1 MAKKRIGILTGGGDV
16 PGLSIAI
23 KSVVTNSVDRDYE
36 IIGIRRGWLGLLGYN
51 LDDQAT
57 HDQYIID
64 LNPTIVRRV
73 DRSGGTFLHTSRTN
87 PAKVRP
93 DDAPEFLRKSNY
105 GTVIDPET
113 GTKDYTDY
121 ILKVIDHLNLDSLIT
136 IGGDDTLSF
145 SSRLHKE
152 GIKVV
157 AIPKTMDN
165 DVLGTDYCIGFS
177 TATTR
182 GVNHITNFR
191 SSVGSHERIGVVEL
205 FGRNSGET
213 ALITGYLSH
222 VDRTI
227 ICEVPFDLE
236 KLVWM
241 LDADKKASPAH
252 YSILVISEG
261 AAPIG
266 GHVMQT
272 GTPDAY
278 GHRKLG
284 GIGELLSEKIKEI
297 SGNNTMYQRLG
308 YLVRSGPADSLD
320 RMVSMN
326 FGLLAFQLTCKGEF
340 GKLVGVTNGVY
351 SAVPIETVTSGKRHV
366 DIDQYYDVEHYRPR
380 VKSVLGQ
387 PMFLH

>member
-1 MAKKRIGILTGGGDV
+1 MTKKRIGILTGGGDV

-23 KSVVTNSVDRDYE
+23 KSIVMSSQDFNYE
-36 IIGIRRGWLGLLGYN
+36 IIGIRRGWLGLLGYDM
-51 LDDQAT
+51 DDPAT
-57 HDQYIID
+57 HELYIKQ
-64 LNPTIVRRV
+64 LNPQVVRRV
-73 DRSGGTFLHTSRTN
+73 DRTGGTFLHTSRTN

-93 DDAPEFLRKSNY
+93 DDTPEFLRNSNY
-105 GTVIDPET
+105 GILIDPET

-121 ILKVIDHLNLDSLIT
+121 ILKVIHHLNLDSLIT

-145 SSRLHKE
+145 SARLQKE
-152 GIKVV
+152 GVPIV

-177 TATTR
+177 TAITR
-182 GVNHITNFR
+182 GVNHITYFR

-213 ALITGYLSH
+213 ALITGYLAH

-227 ICEVPFDLE
+227 ICEVPFDMDRLIS
-236 KLVWM
+236 M
-241 LDADKKASPAH
+241 LDQDKKTSPSH
-252 YSILVISEG
+252 YALVVISEG
-261 AAPIG
+261 AMPIG

-284 GIGELLSEKIKEI
+284 GIGELLSEKIKEV

-308 YLVRSGPADSLD
+308 YLVRSGPADILD

-326 FGLLAFQLTCKGEF
+326 FGMLAFQLTCKGEF
-340 GKLVGVTNGVY
+340 GKLVGITDGNY
-351 SAVPIETVTSGKRHV
+351 STVPIETVISGKRHV
-366 DIDQYYDVEHYRPR
+366 DIEKYYDVNNYQPKI
-380 VKSVLGQ
+380 KSVLGL

>member
-1 MAKKRIGILTGGGDV
+1 MAKKRIGVLTGGGDV

-23 KSVVTNSVDRDYE
+23 KSIVMSNLDFDYE
-36 IIGIRRGWLGLLGYN
+36 IVGIRRGWLGLLGYDI
-51 LDDQAT
+51 DDPAT
-57 HDQYIID
+57 HELYIRE
-64 LNPTIVRRV
+64 LTPNVVRRV

-93 DDAPEFLRKSNY
+93 EDIPEFLRNSSY
-105 GTVIDPET
+105 GQVIDPVT
-113 GTKDYTDY
+113 GAKDFTDY
-121 ILKVIDHLNLDSLIT
+121 ILKVLHHLKIDSLIT

-145 SSRLHKE
+145 SARLQKE
-152 GIKVV
+152 GVPIV

-177 TATTR
+177 TAITR

-191 SSVGSHERIGVVEL
+191 SSVGSHERIGVIEL

-213 ALITGYLSH
+213 ALITGYLAH
-222 VDRTI
+222 VERTI
-227 ICEVPFDLE
+227 ICEIPFDLE
-236 KLVWM
+236 KLIYM
-241 LDADKKASPAH
+241 LDADKKNNPSH
-252 YSILVISEG
+252 YALVVISEG
-261 AAPIG
+261 AMPIG

-284 GIGELLSEKIKEI
+284 GVGEMLSEKIKEI

-308 YLVRSGPADSLD
+308 YLVRSGPADILD

-326 FGLLAFQLTCKGEF
+326 FGTLAFQLTCKGDF
-340 GKLVGVTNGVY
+340 GKLVGITNGNY
-351 SAVPIETVTSGKRHV
+351 STVPIETVVSGKRHV
-366 DIDQYYDVEHYRPR
+366 DVERYYDVNTYQPKI
-380 VKSVLGQ
+380 KSVLGL

>member
-1 MAKKRIGILTGGGDV
+1 MSRKRIGILTGGGDV

-23 KSVVTNSVDRDYE
+23 KAIVMSSLDYDYE
-36 IIGIRRGWLGLLGYN
+36 IVGIRRGWLGLLGYDM
-51 LDDQAT
+51 DDPAT
-57 HDQYIID
+57 HELYIKD
-64 LNPTIVRRV
+64 LNPNVVRRV
-73 DRSGGTFLHTSRTN
+73 DRQGGTFLHTSRTN

-93 DDAPEFLRKSNY
+93 EDTPEFLRLSEY
-105 GTVIDPET
+105 GTVIDAET

-121 ILKVIDHLNLDSLIT
+121 ILKVLHHLKIDSLIT

-145 SSRLHKE
+145 SARLQKE
-152 GIKVV
+152 GVPIV

-177 TATTR
+177 TAITR
-182 GVNHITNFR
+182 GVNHITYFR

-236 KLVWM
+236 NLIYM
-241 LDADKKASPAH
+241 LDADKKNSPSH
-252 YSILVISEG
+252 YALVVISEG
-261 AAPIG
+261 AIPIG

-284 GIGELLSEKIKEI
+284 GVGEMLSEKIKEI

-308 YLVRSGPADSLD
+308 YLVRSGPADILD

-326 FGLLAFQLTCKGEF
+326 FGTLAFQLTCKGEF
-340 GKLVGVTNGVY
+340 GKLVGITDGNY
-351 SAVPIETVTSGKRHV
+351 STVPIETVISGKRHV
-366 DIDQYYDVEHYRPR
+366 DVDKYYDVNNYQPKI
-380 VKSVLGQ
+380 KSVLGL

>member
-36 IIGIRRGWLGLLGYN
+36 IIGIRRGWLGLLGYD

-177 TATTR
+177 TAITR

>member
-23 KSVVTNSVDRDYE
+23 KSVVMDSIDHDYE
-36 IIGIRRGWLGLLGYN
+36 VIGIRRGWLGLLGYDI
-51 LDDQAT
+51 DDQST
-57 HDQYIID
+57 HDLYIRE
-64 LNPTIVRRV
+64 LTPNVVRRV
-73 DRSGGTFLHTSRTN
+73 DRAGGTFLHTSRTN

-93 DDAPEFLRKSNY
+93 EDTPEFLRDSAY

-121 ILKVIDHLNLDSLIT
+121 VLKVIEQLNLDSLIT

-152 GIKVV
+152 GINLV

-177 TATTR
+177 TAITR
-182 GVNHITNFR
+182 AVNHITYFR

-222 VDRTI
+222 VERTI

-241 LDADKKASPAH
+241 LDADKKANPSH
-252 YSILVISEG
+252 YAIVVISEG
-261 AAPIG
+261 AVPIG

-284 GIGELLSEKIKEI
+284 GIGEMLSEKIKDI
-297 SGNNTMYQRLG
+297 TGNNTMYQRLG

-326 FGLLAFQLTCKGEF
+326 FGLLAFQLTCKGDF
-340 GKLVGVTNGVY
+340 GKLVGITDGNY
-351 SAVPIETVTSGKRHV
+351 SAVPIETVVSGKRHV
-366 DIDQYYDVEHYRPR
+366 NVDMYYDVDRYQPR
-380 VKSVLGQ
+380 IKSVLGL

>member
-1 MAKKRIGILTGGGDV
+1 MAKKRIGVLTGGGDV

-23 KSVVTNSVDRDYE
+23 KSIVMSNLDFDYE
-36 IIGIRRGWLGLLGYN
+36 IVGIRRGWLGLLGYDI
-51 LDDQAT
+51 DDPAT
-57 HDQYIID
+57 HELYIRE
-64 LNPTIVRRV
+64 LTPNVVRRV

-93 DDAPEFLRKSNY
+93 EDIPEFLRNSSY
-105 GTVIDPET
+105 GQVIDPVT
-113 GTKDYTDY
+113 GAKDFTDY
-121 ILKVIDHLNLDSLIT
+121 ILKVLHHLKIDSLIT

-145 SSRLHKE
+145 SARLQKE
-152 GIKVV
+152 GVPIV

-177 TATTR
+177 TAITR

-191 SSVGSHERIGVVEL
+191 SSVGSHERIGVIEL

-213 ALITGYLSH
+213 ALITGYLAH
-222 VDRTI
+222 VERTI
-227 ICEVPFDLE
+227 ICEIPFDLD
-236 KLVWM
+236 KLIYM
-241 LDADKKASPAH
+241 LDADKKNNPSH
-252 YSILVISEG
+252 YALVVISEG
-261 AAPIG
+261 AMPIG

-284 GIGELLSEKIKEI
+284 GVGEMLSEKIKEI

-308 YLVRSGPADSLD
+308 YLVRSGPADILD

-326 FGLLAFQLTCKGEF
+326 FGTLAFQLTCKGDF
-340 GKLVGVTNGVY
+340 GKLVGITNGNY
-351 SAVPIETVTSGKRHV
+351 STVPIETVVSGKRHV
-366 DIDQYYDVEHYRPR
+366 DVERYYDVNTYQPKI
-380 VKSVLGQ
+380 KSVLGL

>member
-1 MAKKRIGILTGGGDV
+1 MAKKRIGVLTGGGDV

-23 KSVVTNSVDRDYE
+23 KSIVMNSQDFDFE
-36 IIGIRRGWLGLLGYN
+36 IVGIRRGWLGLLGYDM
-51 LDDQAT
+51 DDPAT
-57 HDQYIID
+57 HALYIQD
-64 LNPTIVRRV
+64 LNPIVVRRV

-93 DDAPEFLRKSNY
+93 EETPEFLRQTSY
-105 GTVIDPET
+105 GTVIDPKT

-121 ILKVIDHLNLDSLIT
+121 ILKVIDHLKLDSLIT

-145 SSRLHKE
+145 SAKLQKE
-152 GIKVV
+152 GIKII

-177 TATTR
+177 TAITS

-213 ALITGYLSH
+213 ALITGYLAH

-236 KLVWM
+236 KLVYM
-241 LDADKKASPAH
+241 LDNDKKANPSH
-252 YSILVISEG
+252 YSLVVISEG
-261 AAPIG
+261 AMPIG

-284 GIGELLSEKIKEI
+284 GVGEMLSEKIKEI

-308 YLVRSGPADSLD
+308 YLVRSGPADILD

-340 GKLVGVTNGVY
+340 GKLVGITNGTY
-351 SAVPIETVTSGKRHV
+351 STVPIETVISGKRHV
-366 DIDQYYDVEHYRPR
+366 DVERYYDVKNYQTK
-380 VKSVLGQ
+380 VNSVLGL

>member
-1 MAKKRIGILTGGGDV
+1 MTKKRIGILTGGGDV

-23 KSVVTNSVDRDYE
+23 KSVVMNNLDNDFE
-36 IIGIRRGWLGLLGYN
+36 IVGIRRGWLGLLGYDMN
-51 LDDQAT
+51 DPAT
-57 HDQYIID
+57 HELYIRE
-64 LNPTIVRRV
+64 LSPNVVRRV

-93 DDAPEFLRKSNY
+93 EDTPEFLRQSSY

-121 ILKVIDHLNLDSLIT
+121 ILKVIEHLKLDSLIT

-145 SSRLHKE
+145 SVKLHEK
-152 GIKVV
+152 GIPIV

-177 TATTR
+177 TSITR
-182 GVNHITNFR
+182 AVNHITYFR
-191 SSVGSHERIGVVEL
+191 SSVGSHERIGIIEL

-222 VDRTI
+222 VERTI

-236 KLVWM
+236 KLIWM
-241 LDADKKASPAH
+241 LDADKKANPSH
-252 YSILVISEG
+252 YSLAVISEG
-261 AAPIG
+261 AVPIG
-266 GHVMQT
+266 GRVMQT

-278 GHRKLG
+278 GHYKLG
-284 GIGELLSEKIKEI
+284 GIGELVSEKIKEV
-297 SGNNTMYQRLG
+297 SGNNTMYQRLA
-308 YLVRSGPADSLD
+308 YLVRSGPADTLD

-326 FGLLAFQLTCKGEF
+326 FGLLAYQLTCRSEF
-340 GKLVGVTNGVY
+340 GKLVGITDGSY
-351 SAVPIETVTSGKRHV
+351 TTVPIETVVSGKRHV
-366 DIDQYYDVEHYRPR
+366 DISRYYDVENYRPKI
-380 VKSVLGQ
+380 KSVLGL
-387 PMFLH
+387 PIFLH

>member
-1 MAKKRIGILTGGGDV
+1 MAKKRIGVLTGGGDV

-23 KSVVTNSVDRDYE
+23 KSIVMNSQDFDFE
-36 IIGIRRGWLGLLGYN
+36 IVGIRRGWLGLLGYDM
-51 LDDQAT
+51 DDPAT
-57 HDQYIID
+57 HELYIQD
-64 LNPTIVRRV
+64 LNPIVVRRV

-93 DDAPEFLRKSNY
+93 EETPEFLRQTSY
-105 GTVIDPET
+105 GTVIDPKT

-121 ILKVIDHLNLDSLIT
+121 ILKVIDHLKLDSLIT

-145 SSRLHKE
+145 SAKLQKE
-152 GIKVV
+152 GIKII

-177 TATTR
+177 TAITS

-213 ALITGYLSH
+213 ALITGYLAH

-236 KLVWM
+236 KLVYM
-241 LDADKKASPAH
+241 LDTDKKTNPSH
-252 YSILVISEG
+252 YSLVVISEG
-261 AAPIG
+261 AMPIG

-284 GIGELLSEKIKEI
+284 GVGEMLSEKIKEI

-308 YLVRSGPADSLD
+308 YLVRSGPADILD

-340 GKLVGVTNGVY
+340 GKLVGITNGTY
-351 SAVPIETVTSGKRHV
+351 STVPIETVISGKRHV
-366 DIDQYYDVEHYRPR
+366 DVERYYDVKNYQTK
-380 VKSVLGQ
+380 VNSVLGL

>member
-23 KSVVTNSVDRDYE
+23 KSIVLSCQDFDYE
-36 IIGIRRGWLGLLGYN
+36 IVGIRRGWLGLLGYDM
-51 LDDQAT
+51 DDPAT
-57 HDQYIID
+57 HELYIQE
-64 LNPTIVRRV
+64 LTPNVVRRV

-87 PAKVRP
+87 PARVRP
-93 DDAPEFLRKSNY
+93 DDTPVFLRNSSY
-105 GTVIDPET
+105 GRLIDSET

-121 ILKVIDHLNLDSLIT
+121 ILKVLHYLRIDSLIT

-145 SSRLHKE
+145 SARLQKE
-152 GIKVV
+152 GVPIV

-177 TATTR
+177 TAITR

-213 ALITGYLSH
+213 ALITGYLAH

-236 KLVWM
+236 KLIRI
-241 LDADKKASPAH
+241 LDIDKKTCPSH
-252 YSILVISEG
+252 YALVVISEG
-261 AAPIG
+261 AVPLG
-266 GHVMQT
+266 GHVMQY
-272 GTPDAY
+272 GSPDAF

-284 GIGELLSEKIKEI
+284 GVGELLSEKIKEI

-308 YLVRSGPADSLD
+308 YLMRSGPADIMD

-326 FGLLAFQLTCKGEF
+326 FGLLAFQLTCKGDF
-340 GKLVGVTNGVY
+340 GKLVGITNGIY
-351 SAVPIETVTSGKRHV
+351 STVPIETVVSGKRHV
-366 DIDQYYDVEHYRPR
+366 DVDKYYDVENYQPKI
-380 VKSVLGQ
+380 KSVLGL

>member
-1 MAKKRIGILTGGGDV
+1 
-16 PGLSIAI
+16 
-23 KSVVTNSVDRDYE
+23 
-36 IIGIRRGWLGLLGYN
+36 LLGYDI
-51 LDDQAT
+51 DDPAT
-57 HDQYIID
+57 HELYIRE
-64 LNPTIVRRV
+64 LSPNVVRRV

-93 DDAPEFLRKSNY
+93 EDIPEFLRNSSY
-105 GTVIDPET
+105 GQVIDPVT
-113 GTKDYTDY
+113 GAKDFTDY
-121 ILKVIDHLNLDSLIT
+121 ILKVLHHLKIDSLIT

-145 SSRLHKE
+145 SARLQKE
-152 GIKVV
+152 GVPIV

-177 TATTR
+177 TAITR

-191 SSVGSHERIGVVEL
+191 SSVGSHERIGVIEL

-213 ALITGYLSH
+213 ALITGYLAH
-222 VDRTI
+222 GERTI
-227 ICEVPFDLE
+227 ICEIPFDLE
-236 KLVWM
+236 KLIYM
-241 LDADKKASPAH
+241 LDADKKNNPSH
-252 YSILVISEG
+252 YALVVISEG
-261 AAPIG
+261 AMPIG

-284 GIGELLSEKIKEI
+284 GVGEMLSEKIKEI

-308 YLVRSGPADSLD
+308 YLVRSGPADILD

-326 FGLLAFQLTCKGEF
+326 FGTLAFQLTCKGDF
-340 GKLVGVTNGVY
+340 GKLVGITNGNY
-351 SAVPIETVTSGKRHV
+351 STVPIETVVSGKRHV
-366 DIDQYYDVEHYRPR
+366 DVERYYDVNTYQPKI
-380 VKSVLGQ
+380 KSVLGL

>member
-23 KSVVTNSVDRDYE
+23 KSVVMNRQDYDFE
-36 IIGIRRGWLGLLGYN
+36 IVGIRRGWLGLLGYDM
-51 LDDQAT
+51 DDPAT
-57 HDQYIID
+57 HELYIRE
-64 LNPTIVRRV
+64 LTPNVVRRV
-73 DRSGGTFLHTSRTN
+73 DRTGGTFLHTSRTN

-93 DDAPEFLRKSNY
+93 EDTPEFLRQSNY

-121 ILKVIDHLNLDSLIT
+121 ILKIIEHLKLDSLIT

-145 SSRLHKE
+145 SVKLHQK
-152 GIKVV
+152 GIPIV

-177 TATTR
+177 TSITR
-182 GVNHITNFR
+182 AVNHITYFR
-191 SSVGSHERIGVVEL
+191 SSVGSHERIGIIEL

-222 VDRTI
+222 VERTI

-236 KLVWM
+236 KLIWM
-241 LDADKKASPAH
+241 LDADKKANPSH
-252 YSILVISEG
+252 YALAVISEG
-261 AAPIG
+261 AVPIG
-266 GHVMQT
+266 GRVMQA

-278 GHRKLG
+278 GHYKLG
-284 GIGELLSEKIKEI
+284 GIGELVSDKVKEI
-297 SGNNTMYQRLG
+297 SGNNTMYQRLA
-308 YLVRSGPADSLD
+308 YLVRSGPADTLD

-326 FGLLAFQLTCKGEF
+326 FGLLAYQLTCRGEF
-340 GKLVGVTNGVY
+340 GKLVGITDGSY
-351 SAVPIETVTSGKRHV
+351 TTVPIETVVSGKRHV
-366 DIDQYYDVEHYRPR
+366 DVDRYYDVENYRPKI
-380 VKSVLGQ
+380 KSVLGL
-387 PMFLH
+387 PIFLH

>member
-1 MAKKRIGILTGGGDV
+1 MTKKRIGILTGGGDV

-23 KSVVTNSVDRDYE
+23 KSVVMNNLDNDFE
-36 IIGIRRGWLGLLGYN
+36 IVGIRRGWLGLLGYDMN
-51 LDDQAT
+51 DPAT
-57 HDQYIID
+57 HELYIRE
-64 LNPTIVRRV
+64 LSPNVVRRV

-93 DDAPEFLRKSNY
+93 EDTPEFLRQSSY

-121 ILKVIDHLNLDSLIT
+121 ILKVIEHLKLDSLIT

-145 SSRLHKE
+145 SVKLHEK
-152 GIKVV
+152 GIPIV

-177 TATTR
+177 TSITR
-182 GVNHITNFR
+182 AVNHITYFR
-191 SSVGSHERIGVVEL
+191 SSVGSHERIGIIEL

-222 VDRTI
+222 VERTI

-236 KLVWM
+236 KLIWM
-241 LDADKKASPAH
+241 LDADKKANPSH
-252 YSILVISEG
+252 YSLAVISEG
-261 AAPIG
+261 AVPIG
-266 GHVMQT
+266 GRVMQT

-278 GHRKLG
+278 GHYKLG
-284 GIGELLSEKIKEI
+284 GIGELVSEKIKEV
-297 SGNNTMYQRLG
+297 SGNNTMYQRLA
-308 YLVRSGPADSLD
+308 YLVRSGPADTLD

-326 FGLLAFQLTCKGEF
+326 FGLLAYQLTCRSEF
-340 GKLVGVTNGVY
+340 GKLVGITDGSY
-351 SAVPIETVTSGKRHV
+351 TTVPIQTVVSGKRHV
-366 DIDQYYDVEHYRPR
+366 DISRYYDVENYRPKI
-380 VKSVLGQ
+380 KSVLGL
-387 PMFLH
+387 PIFLH

>member
-23 KSVVTNSVDRDYE
+23 KSVVMNSQDYDFE
-36 IIGIRRGWLGLLGYN
+36 IVGIRRGWLGLLGYDM
-51 LDDQAT
+51 DDPAT
-57 HDQYIID
+57 HELYIRE
-64 LNPTIVRRV
+64 LTPNVVRRV
-73 DRSGGTFLHTSRTN
+73 DRTGGTFLHTSRTN

-93 DDAPEFLRKSNY
+93 EDTPEFLRQSNY

-121 ILKVIDHLNLDSLIT
+121 ILKIIEHLKLDSLIT

-145 SSRLHKE
+145 SVKLHQK
-152 GIKVV
+152 GIPIV

-177 TATTR
+177 TSITR
-182 GVNHITNFR
+182 AVNHITYFR
-191 SSVGSHERIGVVEL
+191 SSVGSHERIGIIEL

-222 VDRTI
+222 VERTI

-236 KLVWM
+236 KLIWM
-241 LDADKKASPAH
+241 LDADKKANPSH
-252 YSILVISEG
+252 YALAVISEG
-261 AAPIG
+261 AVPIG
-266 GHVMQT
+266 GRVMQA

-278 GHRKLG
+278 GHYKLG
-284 GIGELLSEKIKEI
+284 GIGELVSDKIKEI
-297 SGNNTMYQRLG
+297 SGNNTMYQRLA
-308 YLVRSGPADSLD
+308 YLVRSGPADTLD

-326 FGLLAFQLTCKGEF
+326 FGLLAYQLTCRGEF
-340 GKLVGVTNGVY
+340 GKLVGITDGSY
-351 SAVPIETVTSGKRHV
+351 TTVPIETVVSGKRHV
-366 DIDQYYDVEHYRPR
+366 DVDRYYDVENYRPKI
-380 VKSVLGQ
+380 KSVLGL
-387 PMFLH
+387 PIFLH

>member
-23 KSVVTNSVDRDYE
+23 KAIVMSSLDYDYE
-36 IIGIRRGWLGLLGYN
+36 MIGIRRGWLGLLGYDM
-51 LDDQAT
+51 DDPAT
-57 HDQYIID
+57 HELYIKE
-64 LNPTIVRRV
+64 LTPNVVRRV
-73 DRSGGTFLHTSRTN
+73 DRTGGTFLHTSRTN

-93 DDAPEFLRKSNY
+93 EDTPEFLRNSSY
-105 GTVIDPET
+105 GSEINPDT

-121 ILKVIDHLNLDSLIT
+121 ILKVLHHLKIDSLIT

-145 SSRLHKE
+145 SARLQKE
-152 GIKVV
+152 GVPIV

-177 TATTR
+177 TAITR
-182 GVNHITNFR
+182 GINHITYFR
-191 SSVGSHERIGVVEL
+191 SSVGSHERIGVIEL

-213 ALITGYLSH
+213 SLITGYLSH

-227 ICEVPFDLE
+227 ICEVPFDME
-236 KLVWM
+236 KLIYM
-241 LDADKKASPAH
+241 LDSDKKNSPSH
-252 YSILVISEG
+252 YAIVVISEG
-261 AAPIG
+261 AHPIG
-266 GHVMQT
+266 GRVMQT

-284 GIGELLSEKIKEI
+284 GVGELLSERIKEV

-308 YLVRSGPADSLD
+308 YLMRSGPADILD

-326 FGLLAFQLTCKGEF
+326 FGTLAFQLTCKGEF
-340 GKLVGVTNGVY
+340 GKLVGITDGNY
-351 SAVPIETVTSGKRHV
+351 STVPIETVVSGRRHV
-366 DIDQYYDVEHYRPR
+366 DVDRYYDLENYQPK
-380 VKSVLGQ
+380 VKSVLGL